1 MSSKFTA
8 YDLDYDMSH
17 EYTLVCNNL
26 PYLLDNE
33 DEIKEWLKS
42 YTKTGRIEGVVVVF
56 DIPEERTWFILRW
69 S

>member
-1 MSSKFTA
+1 MSKFIPFF
-8 YDLDYDMSH
+8 YDP
-17 EYTLVCNNL
+17 EYVLVCHDIK
-26 PYLLDNE
+26 YLLANE

-42 YTKTGRIEGVVVVF
+42 YTKTGRIEGIVIVF